1 LAPFACPP
9 NWWFEIPDS
18 PLTWKNTMHK
28 STSHLF
34 HAATLALVLIG
45 GPVHAADA
53 PMDFLFASGMPP
65 ASERMVGGVQ
75 RIWKLGE
82 FSALRLVAK
91 ADASAP
97 NDQPATLDPAAVQSA
112 LLGVQFQSSPGV
124 TKPLFLAS
132 DLQDISQAL
141 AKALA
146 LATPQDDVLLMASA
160 RYDGALLGL
169 QRSVLARLFVSK
181 GALQLVVKETRAD
194 LLASY
199 RVSNTLPAYD
209 FGARNVISA
218 SKISAAGAMQLRT
231 DWLAL
236 PLGAAAPTAS
246 VPSPITL
253 VPSGV
258 APKAAPAAAAD
269 TYGARDKAFFDQ
281 QAQRLE
287 GLKNL
292 RDKNL
297 ISEAEYQQ
305 KRTEILQSL

>member
-1 LAPFACPP
+1 
-9 NWWFEIPDS
+9 
-18 PLTWKNTMHK
+18 
-28 STSHLF
+28 
-34 HAATLALVLIG
+34 
-45 GPVHAADA
+45 
-53 PMDFLFASGMPP
+53 MDFLFAGGMPP
-65 ASERMVGGVQ
+65 ASERVVDGVQ

-97 NDQPATLDPAAVQSA
+97 NDHPATLDPAAVQVA

-169 QRSVLARLFVSK
+169 QRSVLARLFVSQ
-181 GALQLVVKETRAD
+181 GALHLVVKEVRAD
-194 LLASY
+194 VLASY
-199 RVSNTLPAYD
+199 RVSNTLPVYD
-209 FGARNVISA
+209 FGARSVA
-218 SKISAAGAMQLRT
+218 SSSILRAAGARQLRP

-236 PLGAAAPTAS
+236 PLGA
-246 VPSPITL
+246 
-253 VPSGV
+253 V
-258 APKAAPAAAAD
+258 APQPALLTTVSQPAPLAPLAPVAPASAV
-269 TYGARDKAFFDQ
+269 ARDKAFFDQ

-297 ISEAEYQQ
+297 ISEAEYLQ